1 MIMVFIL
8 PDWPCFGPDAEDC
21 PDIKRRRAQK
31 TISSPRVPKEDTRE
45 TVQEGEEM
53 SRKIR
58 FAIAS
63 LIIFSLTA
71 GSLSAFPL
79 GHPTMPEDREAG
91 ALTLFVGWVA
101 SLFSWS
107 PPHSEKPSQSK
118 KDVASQLDPNG
129 GPH

>member
-1 MIMVFIL
+1 
-8 PDWPCFGPDAEDC
+8 
-21 PDIKRRRAQK
+21 
-31 TISSPRVPKEDTRE
+31 
-45 TVQEGEEM
+45 M

-63 LIIFSLTA
+63 LIISSLTA

-79 GHPTMPEDREAG
+79 GHPMMPADREAG

-107 PPHSEKPSQSK
+107 QPHAERPPQSK
-118 KDVASQLDPNG
+118 MGTQLDPDG
-129 GPH
+129 HH

>member
-1 MIMVFIL
+1 
-8 PDWPCFGPDAEDC
+8 
-21 PDIKRRRAQK
+21 
-31 TISSPRVPKEDTRE
+31 
-45 TVQEGEEM
+45 M

-58 FAIAS
+58 FVMAS
-63 LIIFSLTA
+63 LIISSLTA

-79 GHPTMPEDREAG
+79 GHRTMPTDREGG

-101 SLFSWS
+101 SFFSWS
-107 PPHSEKPSQSK
+107 PPHPEKPSPSK

>member
-1 MIMVFIL
+1 
-8 PDWPCFGPDAEDC
+8 
-21 PDIKRRRAQK
+21 
-31 TISSPRVPKEDTRE
+31 
-45 TVQEGEEM
+45 M

-63 LIIFSLTA
+63 LIISSLTA

-79 GHPTMPEDREAG
+79 GHPMVPADREAG
-91 ALTLFVGWVA
+91 AITAFIDWVA

-107 PPHSEKPSQSK
+107 PPHAAEPPQAPHSK
-118 KDVASQLDPNG
+118 VASQLDPNG